1 MGVRVA
7 ALLRGINIGSSKRVS
22 MPDLCAI
29 VESLGHGDVETYLQS
44 GNVVFT
50 PAKGAGRDL
59 APGLEQAIGK
69 ATGLDVPVLVRTG
82 RAREG
87 RGCQSARSTI
97 QRESSSRSSARRSS
111 PRSSGSATWTSTH
124 LTN

>member
-7 ALLRGINIGSSKRVS
+7 ALLRRINIGSSKRVS

-82 RAREG
+82 RERLAKIVAANPYAVDDPTRVVVAFLGKAVKPAQLELRRPG
-87 RGCQSARSTI
+87 RLRT
-97 QRESSSRSSARRSS
+97 
-111 PRSSGSATWTSTH
+111 
-124 LTN
+124 